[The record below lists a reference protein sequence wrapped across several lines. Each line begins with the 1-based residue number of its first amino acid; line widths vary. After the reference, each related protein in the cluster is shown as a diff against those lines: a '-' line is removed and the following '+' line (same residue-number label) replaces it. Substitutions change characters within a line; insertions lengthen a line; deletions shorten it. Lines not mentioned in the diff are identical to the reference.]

1 MQQEKQQKTQSEAQL
16 ERDLITQLNGLGF
29 ASVTIGDADALKRNL
44 KTQLERANGITLTER
59 EFESVL
65 INLEK
70 GSIFDKSK
78 RLTGKVDVTHEDG
91 SVSYLTLL
99 FDDPSKNIVQVTNQ
113 VAIHGKYENR
123 YDVTLLFNG
132 LPLVQIELKRRG
144 IEMAE
149 AFNQIRRYDKHTFA
163 AEGGLFNYAQLF
175 VISNGVNTKYFSN
188 NRELSF
194 KQTFH
199 WTDVDNNKINLLTAF
214 ADAFLTP
221 SHLTTM
227 MSRYIVQNESGK
239 FLMVLRPYQFYAVEA
254 IVNQVKTNNKHGYI
268 WHTTGSGKTL
278 TSFKTAQI
286 LSTLEEVDRV
296 VFVVDRKDLDYQT
309 AKEFDA
315 FLRGSVDSTGDTKSL
330 LNQFLGSRP
339 VPKKVATKVNATTTG
354 NSANDGEALPQVAEY
369 TPIYSN
375 KVNRINKLTITT
387 IQKLNNLITKP
398 RFKGQVE
405 HLRQERVVFIFDEC
419 HRSQFGET
427 HQNIVEFFE
436 KAQLFGFTGTP
447 IFAEN
452 ATTKKVEGKGTQKR
466 TTKDLF
472 GERLHSYVI
481 VDAIKDDNVLP
492 FAIEYYGKLKHKNN
506 GMDVDVSSIDVAEF
520 FSSPERIKHVCEHII
535 GIHGHKTKRK
545 FNAMLC
551 VASVPDLITYY
562 DTFKALKREGKH
574 KLNIGTIF
582 SYGVNEEEEFEGEVN
597 VKGLAEANSKVHSRD
612 KLDAY
617 IEDYNQQFGTSYST
631 QDTDSFYNYYK
642 DLSNRTK
649 NGEVDILLV
658 VNMFLTGFDAPG
670 LNTIYVD
677 KNLKYHGLVQ
687 AFSRTNRLNGT
698 VKSHGNVMCYRNLKP
713 QADKAFTLFSNKQP
727 IEFIEVPDLKGLTED
742 FAKALEALKAIAP
755 NVQSVDNLP
764 DEDMQAGFIKQ
775 FRILMRLKNQLE
787 TFSDFDIEALGI
799 SEQEFIDY
807 ASKYSD
813 LARELK
819 KAPTEKESILADID
833 FELEL
838 LQRDEVNVGYI
849 RHLLMTML
857 EESCEEAKDKKRQV
871 IANLLATEPTL
882 HSKRKLVQD
891 FIEKNMQG
899 LEQGSD
905 FDEFVTQQKRQA
917 LTQLTHEEK
926 LNVDKVQDIIVN
938 LQHGALKVDELKSDD
953 IAKLTTEKMTFRSRR
968 TILPRIADKLKRFA
982 ETFIDGFH

>member
-1 MQQEKQQKTQSEAQL
+1 MSTQSEAKL
-16 ERDLITQLNGLGF
+16 ENDLIAQLTA
-29 ASVTIGDADALKRNL
+29 ASFEPVKIENAAALKANL
-44 KTQLERANGITLTER
+44 KVQLERANKITLTER
-59 EFESVL
+59 EFENVL
-65 INLEK
+65 ISLEK
-70 GSIFDKSK
+70 GNIFDKSK
-78 RLTGKVDVTHEDG
+78 RLKGKVDVVHDDG
-91 SVSYLTLL
+91 IISYLTLL
-99 FDDPSKNIVQVTNQ
+99 STDASKNIFQVTNQ
-113 VAIHGKYENR
+113 VTVHGKYENR
-123 YDVTLLFNG
+123 YDVTILVNG

-149 AFNQIRRYDKHTFA
+149 AFNQIKRYDKHTFG
-163 AEGGLFNYAQLF
+163 AEGALFNYIQLF

-199 WTDVDNNKINLLTAF
+199 WTDVDNNKINVLHQF
-214 ADAFLTP
+214 ADAFLNKE
-221 SHLTTM
+221 HLTKM
-227 MSRYIVQNESGK
+227 LSRYIVQNETGK

-254 IVNQVKTNNKHGYI
+254 IVEQVKTSDKHGYI

-286 LSTLEEVDRV
+286 LSRLDNVDRV

-315 FLRGSVDSTGDTKSL
+315 FLKGSVDSTGDTKSL

-339 VPKKVATKVNATTTG
+339 VPKQSANASE
-354 NSANDGEALPQVAEY
+354 NSANDGEVLPQVAEY
-369 TPIYSN
+369 SPIYSSN
-375 KVNRINKLTITT
+375 VNRINKLTITT

-447 IFAEN
+447 IFADN
-452 ATTKKVEGKGTQKR
+452 ATAKKVEGKGVQKR

-472 GERLHSYVI
+472 GERLHNYVI
-481 VDAIKDDNVLP
+481 IDAIRDDNVLP
-492 FAIEYYGKLKHKNN
+492 FAIEYYGKLKHKQT
-506 GMDVDVSSIDVAEF
+506 GLDADVSSIDIAEF
-520 FSSPERIKHVCEHII
+520 FSSPKRIKQVCEHII

-562 DTFKALKREGKH
+562 DTFKALKAEGKH
-574 KLNIGTIF
+574 KLNIATIF
-582 SYGVNEEEEFEGEVN
+582 SYGVNEAEEFEGEADA
-597 VKGLAEANSKVHSRD
+597 KGLAEANAKVHSRD
-612 KLDAY
+612 KLDSY
-617 IEDYNQQFGTSYST
+617 IGDYNEQFGTSYST

-658 VNMFLTGFDAPG
+658 VNMFLTGFDAPS

-713 QADKAFTLFSNKQP
+713 QADEAFALFSNKQP
-727 IEFIEVPDLKGLTED
+727 IEYIEVSNLEALTED

-755 NVQSVDNLP
+755 DVQSVDDLP

-787 TFSDFDIEALGI
+787 TFSDFDIEELGI
-799 SEQEFIDY
+799 SEQEFVDY
-807 ASKYSD
+807 ASKYGD

-819 KAPTEKESILADID
+819 GNPTDKESILADID

-838 LQRDEVNVGYI
+838 LQRDNVNVGYI
-849 RHLLMTML
+849 RHLLQTML
-857 EESCEEAKDKKRQV
+857 EESCDDAKDKKRQV

-882 HSKRKLVQD
+882 YSKRSLIEG
-891 FIEKNMQG
+891 FIEKSLQG
-899 LEQGSD
+899 LVQGAE
-905 FDEFVTQQKRQA
+905 FDEYIEEQK
-917 LTQLTHEEK
+917 QLKMRKIAEEEK
-926 LNVDKVQDIIVN
+926 LDPLKLDQIVFDIEQGLNV
-938 LQHGALKVDELKSDD
+938 ESLKSDD
-953 IAKLTTEKMTFRSRR
+953 IAKLTTEKMTFRTRR
-968 TILPRIADKLKRFA
+968 TILPRITERLKSFA
-982 ETFIDGFH
+982 ATFIEGFH

>member
-1 MQQEKQQKTQSEAQL
+1 MSTQSEAQL
-16 ERDLITQLNGLGF
+16 EQDLIDQLVAADF
-29 ASVTIGDADALKRNL
+29 KPVDIGNAEALKANL
-44 KTQLERANGITLTER
+44 KTQLERANGVTLTER
-59 EFESVL
+59 EFGSLL
-65 INLEK
+65 IKLEK
-70 GSIFDKSK
+70 GNIFDKSK
-78 RLTGKVDVTHEDG
+78 RLKEKVDVTREDG
-91 SVSYLTLL
+91 TIYYLNLL
-99 FDDPSKNIVQVTNQ
+99 FDDAKKNCFQVTNQ
-113 VAIHGKYENR
+113 ITIQGTYENR
-123 YDVTLLFNG
+123 YDVTILVNG
-132 LPLVQIELKRRG
+132 LPLIQIELKRRG
-144 IEMAE
+144 IELAE
-149 AFNQIRRYDKHTFA
+149 AFNQIKRYDKHTYGA
-163 AEGGLFNYAQLF
+163 QGGLFNYVQLF

-199 WTDVDNNKINLLTAF
+199 WTDVENNKINALPQF
-214 ADAFLTP
+214 ADAFLNQ
-221 SHLTTM
+221 SHLTKM
-227 MSRYIVQNESGK
+227 LSRYIVQNESGK

-254 IVNQVKTNNKHGYI
+254 IVNQVKTNSNHGYI

-315 FLRGSVDSTGDTKSL
+315 FLKGSVDSTGDTKSL

-339 VPKKVATKVNATTTG
+339 VPKKALNTKES
-354 NSANDGEALPQVAEY
+354 SANDGEELPQVAEY
-369 TPIYSN
+369 APIYSN
-375 KVNRINKLTITT
+375 DLNRINKLTITT

-447 IFAEN
+447 IFADN
-452 ATTKKVEGKGTQKR
+452 ATANKVAGKGTQKR

-492 FAIEYYGKLKHKNN
+492 FAIEYYGKLKHKNG
-506 GMDVDVSSIDVAEF
+506 GMDVDVSSIDVDEF
-520 FSSPERIKHVCEHII
+520 HSSTTRIKQVCEHIV
-535 GIHGHKTKRK
+535 GIHGHKTKGK

-551 VASVPDLITYY
+551 VANIPDLITYY
-562 DTFKALKREGKH
+562 DTFKTLKEEGKH

-582 SYGVNEEEEFEGEVN
+582 SYGVNEEEEFDGEVN
-597 VKGLAEANSKVHSRD
+597 GKGVAEANDKVHSRE

-617 IEDYNQQFGTSYST
+617 IADYNQQFGTSYST

-677 KNLKYHGLVQ
+677 KNLKHHGLVQ

-713 QADKAFTLFSNKQP
+713 QADEAFTLFSNKQP
-727 IEFIEVPDLKGLTED
+727 IEHIEVPDLNGLTED
-742 FAKALEALKAIAP
+742 FAKALEALKVIAP
-755 NVQSVDNLP
+755 DVQSVDDLP
-764 DEDMQAGFIKQ
+764 DENMQAGFIKQ

-787 TFSDFDIEALGI
+787 TFSDFDIKALGI
-799 SEQEFIDY
+799 SEQEFVDY

-813 LARELK
+813 LARALK
-819 KAPTEKESILADID
+819 KGPADKESILADID

-838 LQRDEVNVGYI
+838 LQRDEVNVSYI

-857 EESCEEAKDKKRQV
+857 EESCDEAKEKKRQV

-882 HSKRKLVQD
+882 YSKRSLIED
-891 FIEKNMQG
+891 FIEKSMQG
-899 LEQGSD
+899 LVKGAEFYEYIEEQKQKEIAQLTE
-905 FDEFVTQQKRQA
+905 DEKLDSEKLQA
-917 LTQLTHEEK
+917 LI
-926 LNVDKVQDIIVN
+926 LNIENGFEVDK
-938 LQHGALKVDELKSDD
+938 LKSDD
-953 IAKLTTEKMTFRSRR
+953 VVDLTTQRVGIRDRR
-968 TILPRIADKLKRFA
+968 TLTSRITERLKGFV
-982 ETFIDGFH
+982 ETFIEGFH

>member
-1 MQQEKQQKTQSEAQL
+1 MSTQSEAKLENDLIAQLTSASFEPVKIENAAALKANLKLQL
-16 ERDLITQLNGLGF
+16 ERTN
-29 ASVTIGDADALKRNL
+29 NL
-44 KTQLERANGITLTER
+44 TLTER
-59 EFESVL
+59 EFDNVL
-65 INLEK
+65 ISLEK
-70 GSIFDKSK
+70 GNIFDKSK
-78 RLTGKVDVTHEDG
+78 RLKGKVDVVHDDG
-91 SVSYLTLL
+91 TISYLTLL
-99 FDDPSKNIVQVTNQ
+99 SSDTSKNIFQVTSQ
-113 VAIHGKYENR
+113 VTIHGKYENR
-123 YDVTLLFNG
+123 YDVTILVNG
-132 LPLVQIELKRRG
+132 LPLVQVELKRRG

-149 AFNQIRRYDKHTFA
+149 AFNQIRRYDKHTFG
-163 AEGGLFNYAQLF
+163 AEGGLFHYIQLF

-199 WTDVDNNKINLLTAF
+199 WTDVDNNKINVLHQF
-214 ADAFLTP
+214 ADAFLNKE
-221 SHLTTM
+221 HLTKM
-227 MSRYIVQNESGK
+227 LSRYIVQNETGK
-239 FLMVLRPYQFYAVEA
+239 FLMVLRAYQFYAVEA
-254 IVNQVKTNNKHGYI
+254 IVEQVKTSDKHGYI

-286 LSTLEEVDRV
+286 LSRLDNVDRV

-315 FLRGSVDSTGDTKSL
+315 FLKGSVDSTGDTKSL

-339 VPKKVATKVNATTTG
+339 VPKQSANASG
-354 NSANDGEALPQVAEY
+354 SSANDGEALLPLAEERAQVAEY
-369 TPIYSN
+369 SPIYSSN
-375 KVNRINKLTITT
+375 VNRINKLTITT

-447 IFAEN
+447 IFGKN
-452 ATTKKVEGKGTQKR
+452 ATAKKVEGKGVQKR

-481 VDAIKDDNVLP
+481 VDAIRDDNVLP
-492 FAIEYYGKLKHKNN
+492 FAIEYYGKLKHKQT
-506 GMDVDVSSIDVAEF
+506 GLDADVSSIDIAEF
-520 FSSPERIKHVCEHII
+520 FSSPKRIKQVCEHII
-535 GIHGHKTKRK
+535 GIHQFKTKHK

-562 DTFKALKREGKH
+562 DTFKTLKAEGKH
-574 KLNIGTIF
+574 KLNIATIF
-582 SYGVNEEEEFEGEVN
+582 SYGVNEAEEFEGEVN
-597 VKGLAEANSKVHSRD
+597 VKGLAEANAKVHSRD
-612 KLDAY
+612 KLDSY
-617 IEDYNQQFGTSYST
+617 IGDYNEQFGTSYST

-658 VNMFLTGFDAPG
+658 VNMFLTGFDAPS

-713 QADKAFTLFSNKQP
+713 QADEAFALFSNKQP
-727 IEFIEVPDLKGLTED
+727 TEYIEVPDLEGLTED

-755 NVQSVDNLP
+755 DVQSVDDLP

-799 SEQEFIDY
+799 SEQEFVDY
-807 ASKYSD
+807 ASKYGD

-819 KAPTEKESILADID
+819 GSPADKESILADID

-838 LQRDEVNVGYI
+838 LQRDNVNVGYI
-849 RHLLMTML
+849 RHLLQTML
-857 EESCEEAKDKKRQV
+857 EEPCDDAKDKKRQV
-871 IANLLATEPTL
+871 IANLLASEPTL
-882 HSKRKLVQD
+882 HSKRHLIEG
-891 FIEKNMQG
+891 FIEKSLQG
-899 LEQGSD
+899 LVQGEQ
-905 FDEFVTQQKRQA
+905 FDEYIEEQKQKEISQIA
-917 LTQLTHEEK
+917 EEEK
-926 LNVDKVQDIIVN
+926 LDTDKFGETVTNIENGLNV
-938 LQHGALKVDELKSDD
+938 ESLKSDD
-953 IAKLTTEKMTFRSRR
+953 IAQLTTEKMTFRTRR
-968 TILPRIADKLKRFA
+968 TILPRITERLKAFA
-982 ETFIDGFH
+982 ETFIQGFH

>member
-44 KTQLERANGITLTER
+44 KTQLERANDITLTER

-65 INLEK
+65 ISLEK

-78 RLTGKVDVTHEDG
+78 RLTGRVDVTHEDG

-99 FDDPSKNIVQVTNQ
+99 FDDPSQNIVQVTSQ
-113 VAIHGKYENR
+113 VTIHGKYENR

-149 AFNQIRRYDKHTFA
+149 AFNQIRRYDKHTFG
-163 AEGGLFNYAQLF
+163 AEGGLFNYVQLF

-199 WTDVDNNKINLLTAF
+199 WTDVDNNKINLLPAF
-214 ADAFLTP
+214 ADVFLTP

-254 IVNQVKTNNKHGYI
+254 IVNQVKTNDKHGYI

-339 VPKKVATKVNATTTG
+339 VPKKVATTANATTRG

-398 RFKGQVE
+398 RFKEQVE

-427 HQNIVEFFE
+427 HQNIVDFFE

-447 IFAEN
+447 IFADN
-452 ATTKKVEGKGTQKR
+452 ATAKKVEGKGTQKR

-520 FSSPERIKHVCEHII
+520 FSSPERIKQVCEHII

-562 DTFKALKREGKH
+562 DTFKALKEEGKH

-597 VKGLAEANSKVHSRD
+597 VKGLAEANAKVHSRD

-713 QADKAFTLFSNKQP
+713 QADEAFTLFSNKQP

-755 NVQSVDNLP
+755 DVQSVDNLP

-799 SEQEFIDY
+799 SEQEFVDY

-819 KAPTEKESILADID
+819 KGPAEKESILADID

-849 RHLLMTML
+849 RHLLTTML